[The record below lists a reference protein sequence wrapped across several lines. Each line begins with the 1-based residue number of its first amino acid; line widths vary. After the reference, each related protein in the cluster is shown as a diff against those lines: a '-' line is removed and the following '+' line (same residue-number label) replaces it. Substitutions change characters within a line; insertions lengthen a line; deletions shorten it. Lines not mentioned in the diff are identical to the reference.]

1 MLGIALGFLI
11 LMIGGCAVGI
21 YLLAQNEDVRETF
34 SDLTIDFSDGVA
46 PTGPVSCA
54 VTGLDTF
61 GDYRV
66 IVTATNASD
75 EPSAYRIDYEL
86 LGPAGQSIGTGFGI
100 ISRVEPGETVDDDAF
115 GTLADDYD
123 WTEVSCQVTDAV
135 RVAAN

>member
-21 YLLAQNEDVRETF
+21 YLVAQNEDVRETF

-54 VTGLDTF
+54 VTGVDTF
-61 GDYRV
+61 DDYRV

-75 EPSAYRIDYEL
+75 EPSAYQIDYEL
-86 LGPAGQSIGTGFGI
+86 LGPAGQSIGTEI
-100 ISRVEPGETVDDDAF
+100 PGP
-115 GTLADDYD
+115 
-123 WTEVSCQVTDAV
+123 VTSHMRKIYLEFV
-135 RVAAN
+135 RDSLI